1 MKKKRQ
7 SFCWH
12 PLAFFAAIA
21 WESLIVASAVVAML
35 AVLGVDGLQQHE
47 GRGIFFAVQI
57 LLVGVVPG
65 WLLGYVALA
74 SIRAPLPLGIWL
86 VIGVLRA
93 FLGSISF
100 ALVGWFF
107 ESNLLVAVL
116 LLPCYGGSTVLYWL
130 LWNRACQRG
139 IHGDGSA

>member
-100 ALVGWFF
+100 AL
-107 ESNLLVAVL
+107 LVAVL